1 MNLGRIPL
9 VSGVF
14 FLLFLIQES
23 ILNRIN
29 FFIGGF
35 SLYLAF
41 FIVSVID
48 EDRIS
53 ALIIGF
59 IAGFIA
65 DLSPTLS
72 TPFGL
77 WTFVLTLIAYLIVF
91 VIRPALDA
99 KITAATLTSVIVVT
113 STLTISL
120 LALLGLILK

>member
-41 FIVSVID
+41 FIASVID

-53 ALIIGF
+53 ALIEIGR
-59 IAGFIA
+59 AH
-65 DLSPTLS
+65 
-72 TPFGL
+72 
-77 WTFVLTLIAYLIVF
+77 V
-91 VIRPALDA
+91 
-99 KITAATLTSVIVVT
+99 
-113 STLTISL
+113 
-120 LALLGLILK
+120 